1 MIIENGIHDE
11 KAFRELDRSVL
22 FVSIHGFSIISLD
35 ILELNFVVEI
45 SCERDERVLEFA
57 NLLWLYSL
65 NQFWYIIM
73 YTILNR

>member
-1 MIIENGIHDE
+1 MIVENGIHDE